1 MTTYTQVRACNI
13 AKMGRKNGW
22 CLNNVKAAYGI
33 TQSGTSAK
41 VQLEAEKKAGRFH
54 TGAAPTNVA
63 VPVFLKTNS
72 QNGHVMISYF
82 GQIYSD
88 GLKANIKQS
97 SLAGWSEGLCGQI
110 IVKAEA
116 AGKKSN
122 EEIADEVIAGKW
134 GNGAD
139 RKKRLTD
146 AGYDYNAIQEI
157 VNRKVNG
164 GGTPAPAPAA
174 LKVGDVVKIT
184 RWVDYYNRPLRQ
196 MAGEYRISQLNGN
209 RAVITRNGGVYAA
222 MNVGN
227 IARA

>member
-1 MTTYTQVRACNI
+1 MNYVQVKKCDIN
-13 AKMGRKNGW
+13 KMGRKQGW

-54 TGAAPTNVA
+54 AEMAPKNVA

-72 QNGHVMISYF
+72 QYGHVMISYY

-88 GLKANIKQS
+88 GLKANISAKS
-97 SLAGWSEGLCGQI
+97 IAGWSEGLCGQI

-116 AGKKSN
+116 VPAKKSN
-122 EEIADEVIAGKW
+122 DQIADEVIAGKW

-146 AGYDYNAIQEI
+146 AGYDYGVIQDI

-164 GGTPAPAPAA
+164 GGAPTPAPAA
-174 LKVGDVVKIT
+174 LRAGDIVKIT

-196 MAGEYRISQLNGN
+196 MSGTYKIMQLSGN
-209 RAVITRNGGVYAA
+209 RAVVTRNGGVYAA

-227 IARA
+227 LARA